1 MVATRLFGARAGSR
15 TGDGVELGEILLLAG
30 DLVGDGD
37 VDSEDKRVMKQG
49 FGCTISDNLVADLNA
64 DGVIDVLDLA
74 LLGTN
79 WGLTRKRP

>member
-1 MVATRLFGARAGSR
+1 
-15 TGDGVELGEILLLAG
+15 
-30 DLVGDGD
+30 
-37 VDSEDKRVMKQG
+37 MKQG

-79 WGLTRKRP
+79 WGLIRERP